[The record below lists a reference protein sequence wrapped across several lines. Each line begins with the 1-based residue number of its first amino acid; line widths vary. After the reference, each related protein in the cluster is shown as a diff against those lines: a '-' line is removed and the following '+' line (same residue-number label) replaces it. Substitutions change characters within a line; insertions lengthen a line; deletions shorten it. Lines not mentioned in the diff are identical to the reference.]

1 MKSKVDGPSSFVHE
15 SFFGIFSEI
24 RPKFFGLHDFVAWF
38 WCVQTVFPSSFGI
51 KSSYVDLRRWEFAK
65 NRRVWSTS
73 FFKSFFCW
81 EIETAI
87 LSDIR
92 FSAAYGFNKNQ
103 SKLCCI
109 TYEFHEPFPSWS
121 KLVVLV
127 ETFRRVGSSED
138 RFLARISRNWKVTSC
153 SLVQESCFKLVFEN
167 EYPLK

>member
-92 FSAAYGFNKNQ
+92 FSATYGFNKNFKRIKVMLH
-103 SKLCCI
+103 KLCFI
-109 TYEFHEPFPSWS
+109 SYASLVMHEVHEPFPSWS

-138 RFLARISRNWKVTSC
+138 RFWATNK
-153 SLVQESCFKLVFEN
+153 
-167 EYPLK
+167 